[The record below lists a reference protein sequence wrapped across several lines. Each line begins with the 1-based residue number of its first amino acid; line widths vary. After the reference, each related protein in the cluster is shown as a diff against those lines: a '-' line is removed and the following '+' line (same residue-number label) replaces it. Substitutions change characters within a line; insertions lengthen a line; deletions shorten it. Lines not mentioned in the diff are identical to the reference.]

1 MKAVPFL
8 VMCLSCASA
17 NLLAQP
23 VFYAGENCTG
33 DVDPA
38 SALWGYSTKND
49 VTVKPFSS
57 KDWYSGYALYQCMT
71 DSSITYSVMLK
82 IDSTACPGNG
92 ANTLQL
98 SYWNESTTCAAAATS
113 VTTLTEGSCVATP
126 LGSAFFNTSLN
137 ASELCVMTNLI
148 SAMKTGGLRLSN
160 HQLSSNCTGFLPSTQ
175 LIDLN
180 GQSCGAE
187 PQCRG
192 CCQNWDSKDCTP
204 DGSPKYLDQLATCRE
219 VSGSWEGALMTL
231 GFSDNKCT
239 TKDTGNPILG
249 IVLKLSDTAGCTSYS
264 EGYVPYSIET
274 NLVAPLTIDIYC
286 QWVQLNTKYNVDGF
300 LSWDEF
306 NKRVNGAPAAHPVS
320 VLALVVLLVTVLF

>member
-92 ANTLQL
+92 EDVLQL
-98 SYWNESTTCAAAATS
+98 LYWKDSTTCEGTATS
-113 VTTLTEGSCVATP
+113 ETVLTAGSCVGTP
-126 LGSAFFNTSLN
+126 LGSAIFSPTLTT
-137 ASELCVMTNLI
+137 AQLCTVTNYRAALQ
-148 SAMKTGGLRLSN
+148 TGGFWLRDWKGALCYNGIPSVDDKISESQQACGN
-160 HQLSSNCTGFLPSTQ
+160 VKPCEGCCPHYSNCQRVNRPYFRESLAACNKLSDNTWQ
-175 LIDLN
+175 
-180 GQSCGAE
+180 GAM
-187 PQCRG
+187 
-192 CCQNWDSKDCTP
+192 
-204 DGSPKYLDQLATCRE
+204 A
-219 VSGSWEGALMTL
+219 TL
-231 GFSDNKCT
+231 GFNDDKCT
-239 TKDTGNPILG
+239 QLDNENTEGMNRKLG
-249 IVLKLSDTAGCTSYS
+249 SCETFKIGGTTYS
-264 EGYVPYSIET
+264 SLLE
-274 NLVAPLTIDIYC
+274 LQAPLTMGIYC
-286 QWVQLNTKYNVDGF
+286 EFVQLNVNLSVDGF